1 MEYDLKKIFFSII
14 LILIAGNEVY
24 HIKDN
29 QGFVKQNLR
38 LFGEKLSLKCLNNLR
53 KYSKYFILLENSL
66 FILTAFFIIFD
77 VGFHKTTGTLAVLI
91 ELILVHNPVF
101 YGENGCGII
110 ASQYLALLGGII
122 LF

>member
-53 KYSKYFILLENSL
+53 KYSIWFILFEN
-66 FILTAFFIIFD
+66 FFFFLTAFFIIFD
-77 VGFHKTTGTLAVLI
+77 VGCHKTTGTIAVLI